1 MTPRGGARE
10 GAGRPPRT
18 EPKSRPIWCGQMAEQ
33 DLALI
38 LTLTPDER
46 YDALM
51 DAVAARGFELEAEAE
66 RRGRMCDG
74 TEQVDVEKAQE
85 LAVDGLFTD
94 GEHYKQ
100 WYLERVL
107 EALGVDL
114 HAMRLEQHEEKWLV
128 WDEGIAP

>member
-1 MTPRGGARE
+1 
-10 GAGRPPRT
+10 
-18 EPKSRPIWCGQMAEQ
+18 
-33 DLALI
+33 
-38 LTLTPDER
+38 
-46 YDALM
+46 
-51 DAVAARGFELEAEAE
+51 
-66 RRGRMCDG
+66 MCDG

-114 HAMRLEQHEEKWLV
+114 QAMRLEQHEEKWLV

>member
-1 MTPRGGARE
+1 
-10 GAGRPPRT
+10 
-18 EPKSRPIWCGQMAEQ
+18 
-33 DLALI
+33 
-38 LTLTPDER
+38 
-46 YDALM
+46 
-51 DAVAARGFELEAEAE
+51 
-66 RRGRMCDG
+66 MCDG

-94 GEHYKQ
+94 DGHHKQ

-114 HAMRLEQHEEKWLV
+114 QAMRLEQHEEKWLV

>member
-66 RRGRMCDG
+66 RRG
-74 TEQVDVEKAQE
+74 
-85 LAVDGLFTD
+85 
-94 GEHYKQ
+94 
-100 WYLERVL
+100 
-107 EALGVDL
+107 
-114 HAMRLEQHEEKWLV
+114 
-128 WDEGIAP
+128 